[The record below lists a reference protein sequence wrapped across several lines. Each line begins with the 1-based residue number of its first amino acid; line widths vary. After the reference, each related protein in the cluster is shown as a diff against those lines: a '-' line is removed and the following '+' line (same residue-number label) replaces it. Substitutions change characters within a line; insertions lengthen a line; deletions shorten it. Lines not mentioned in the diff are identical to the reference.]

1 MRLQFIL
8 DEIIVGLRRNVAMAV
23 SVVLVTIVSLF
34 LLGLG
39 FLAQRQVDTMKDYWY
54 DRVQVSIFLCG
65 KDSAA
70 ASCADGQVT
79 QAQKDQIQAD
89 LASPQLAGYVK
100 KVFYESKQ
108 EAFTRFKQQFKDT
121 LLSDNVTVDQ
131 MPESYRVQLKNPQ
144 QYQVVAQVFTDRA
157 GVDSVQDQ
165 NQVLDRLFALLNRL
179 IRRRAWFEW
188 ALALAAVV
196 LAAVTLVCSVL
207 LVATTIRLTAFTRRR
222 ETGIMRLVGASN
234 FFIQLPFI
242 LESMIAAAIGAAL
255 ASSAL
260 VALTHFEIQ
269 GRLAHS
275 LRFINYVDT
284 GDAVMIV
291 PWLFAIGLGIAGVS
305 SFLALLRYLRV

>member
-23 SVVLVTIVSLF
+23 SVVLVTVVSLF

-39 FLAQRQVDTMKDYWY
+39 FLAQRQVETMKDYWY

-65 KDSAA
+65 ADSDS
-70 ASCADGQVT
+70 ASCADGAVSK
-79 QAQKDQIQAD
+79 AQKDQIQAD
-89 LASPQLAGYVK
+89 LQSPQLAGYVK
-100 KVFYESKQ
+100 KVYYESKQ
-108 EAFTRFKQQFKDT
+108 EAFTRFKQQFKDSV
-121 LLSDNVTVDQ
+121 LSDNVTVDQ

-157 GVDSVQDQ
+157 GVESVEDQ

-179 IRRRAWFEW
+179 KYYSW
-188 ALALAAVV
+188 L

-242 LESMIAAAIGAAL
+242 LESMIAAAIGAGL
-255 ASSAL
+255 ASLAL
-260 VALTHFEIQ
+260 VSLTHFEIQ

-275 LRFINYVDT
+275 LRFVNYVT
-284 GDAVMIV
+284 TSDAVMIV

>member
-23 SVVLVTIVSLF
+23 SVVLVTVVSLF

-39 FLAQRQVDTMKDYWY
+39 FLAQRQVETMKDYWY

-70 ASCADGQVT
+70 AGCADGQVT

-100 KVFYESKQ
+100 KVYYESKQ
-108 EAFTRFKQQFKDT
+108 EAFTRFKQQFKDSV
-121 LLSDNVTVDQ
+121 LSDNVTVDQ

-179 IRRRAWFEW
+179 KYYSW
-188 ALALAAVV
+188 L

-255 ASSAL
+255 ASFAL
-260 VALTHFEIQ
+260 VSLTHFEIQ

-275 LRFINYVDT
+275 LRFVNYVTT